1 MKVLGRIG
9 GEYYFFNEGVSHL
22 PQIESVTDSA
32 RGSKGIF
39 LPDVGVVKAVHVGE
53 SGERRE
59 EELGSGERI

>member
-1 MKVLGRIG
+1 MRVLGRIG
-9 GEYYFFNEGVSHL
+9 GEHDFFNEGISHL
-22 PQIESVTDSA
+22 PQIASVTASG

-59 EELGSGERI
+59 VELASGERV